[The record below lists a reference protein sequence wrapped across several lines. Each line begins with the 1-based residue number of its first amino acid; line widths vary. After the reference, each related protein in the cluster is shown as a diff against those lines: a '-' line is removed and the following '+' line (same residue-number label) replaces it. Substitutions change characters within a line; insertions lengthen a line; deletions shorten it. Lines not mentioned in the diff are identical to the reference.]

1 MRPILSG
8 FAQVAYATNDIA
20 YAMDLYDKK
29 YGISS
34 FYQLDAQMP
43 ARVRGDE
50 GVVSLKVGLANVAGV
65 QIELM
70 EPLSDLDGFFGS
82 DLAGKSGF
90 TLALHHFLQL
100 VDGDLADWDAHVAEL
115 EGAGRD
121 VVCQLHAGDSARVMF
136 TDDRSMLGVYLEH
149 IWMTP
154 EAKRAIESQ
163 VPFHAG
169 TMLSV

>member
-82 DLAGKSGF
+82 DLAEKSGF

-100 VDGDLADWDAHVAEL
+100 VDGDLADWDAHVRAAIPDAHDPGHAVVAPASACGSRAPL
-115 EGAGRD
+115 ASRAGTRD
-121 VVCQLHAGDSARVMF
+121 V
-136 TDDRSMLGVYLEH
+136 
-149 IWMTP
+149 
-154 EAKRAIESQ
+154 RA
-163 VPFHAG
+163 
-169 TMLSV
+169 LR